1 MVEKHQV
8 LRCHIHL
15 ACSKHIFV
23 IKDRNYRR
31 KTDEWTRGGQCL
43 YNLVCA
49 TEVGPFTT
57 KGNQCESAE
66 ANSKD
71 TAITV
76 SDKSRYR
83 VQDRKVEW
91 SARE

>member
-1 MVEKHQV
+1 M
-8 LRCHIHL
+8 
-15 ACSKHIFV
+15 
-23 IKDRNYRR
+23 
-31 KTDEWTRGGQCL
+31 

-57 KGNQCESAE
+57 NGNQCESAE

-76 SDKSRYR
+76 SDKSGYG
-83 VQDRKVEW
+83 VQDRKVES
-91 SARE
+91 SARERAERTWTNLKMRSRSQLQIPSCSLCLH